1 LLLSK
6 KKLWKSFYYILLQ
19 EETDNLKMSLL
30 IKDLAYKKTSNELL
44 LNNINIEI
52 KKSDLLIIQGESG
65 CGKTTLLNILAGLLE
80 PSEGLIKNGND
91 IFFLDKQNIPPESRN
106 IGYVFQDFALFPHL
120 NAKDNAVYAYE
131 ENRDNKL
138 TKEFVFNELQL
149 NDHINKY
156 PHQLS
161 GGQQQRVAIARAI
174 LMHPKL
180 LLMDEPFSALD
191 KENIKNV
198 QKLIN
203 ISVKTLNIP
212 AVIVTHS
219 LEHIEEL
226 VDKNILKI

>member
-1 LLLSK
+1 
-6 KKLWKSFYYILLQ
+6 
-19 EETDNLKMSLL
+19 MSLL
-30 IKDLAYKKTSNELL
+30 IKDLTYKKTNNELL

-52 KKSDLLIIQGESG
+52 KKSDLLIIQGDSG

-156 PHQLS
+156 PYQLS

-219 LEHIEEL
+219 LEHLEEL
-226 VDKNILKI
+226 VDKNILRI

>member
-1 LLLSK
+1 
-6 KKLWKSFYYILLQ
+6 
-19 EETDNLKMSLL
+19 MSLL
-30 IKDLAYKKTSNELL
+30 IKDLAYKKTRNELL
-44 LNNINIEI
+44 LKNINIET

-65 CGKTTLLNILAGLLE
+65 CGKTTLLNILAGLLK
-80 PSEGLIKNGND
+80 PSKGLIKNDNK

-120 NAKDNAVYAYE
+120 NAKDNALYAYK
-131 ENRDNKL
+131 ENRDSKL
-138 TKEFVFNELQL
+138 TKEFVFNKLLL

-191 KENIKNV
+191 KENIKSV
-198 QKLIN
+198 QELIN
-203 ISVKTLNIP
+203 FAVKTLNIP

-219 LEHIEEL
+219 LEHLDEL
-226 VDKNILKI
+226 VDEKNKLKEAIKKKENEMCEILIQSYQ

>member
-1 LLLSK
+1 
-6 KKLWKSFYYILLQ
+6 
-19 EETDNLKMSLL
+19 MSLL
-30 IKDLAYKKTSNELL
+30 IKDLAYKKTRNELL
-44 LNNINIEI
+44 LNNINIET

-65 CGKTTLLNILAGLLE
+65 CGKTTLLNILAGLLK
-80 PSEGLIKNGND
+80 PSKGLIKNDNK

-120 NAKDNAVYAYE
+120 NAKDNALYAYK
-131 ENRDNKL
+131 ENRDSKL
-138 TKEFVFNELQL
+138 TKEFVFNKLLL

-174 LMHPKL
+174 LMRPKL

-191 KENIKNV
+191 KENIKSV
-198 QKLIN
+198 QELIN
-203 ISVKTLNIP
+203 FAVKTLNIP

-219 LEHIEEL
+219 LEHLEEL
-226 VDKNILKI
+226 VDENILKL

>member
-1 LLLSK
+1 
-6 KKLWKSFYYILLQ
+6 
-19 EETDNLKMSLL
+19 MSLL

-52 KKSDLLIIQGESG
+52 KKSDLLIIQGDSG

-161 GGQQQRVAIARAI
+161 GGQKQRVAIARAI

-219 LEHIEEL
+219 LEHLEEL

>member
-1 LLLSK
+1 M
-6 KKLWKSFYYILLQ
+6 
-19 EETDNLKMSLL
+19 TLL
-30 IKDLAYKKTSNELL
+30 IKDLTYKKTRNELL
-44 LNNINIEI
+44 LNNINIET

-65 CGKTTLLNILAGLLE
+65 CGKTTLLNILAGLLK
-80 PSEGLIKNGND
+80 PSKGLIKNDNK

-120 NAKDNAVYAYE
+120 NAKDNALYAYK
-131 ENRDNKL
+131 ENRDSKL
-138 TKEFVFNELQL
+138 TKEFVFNKLLL

-191 KENIKNV
+191 KENIKSV
-198 QKLIN
+198 QELIN
-203 ISVKTLNIP
+203 FAVKTLNIP

-219 LEHIEEL
+219 LEHLDEL
-226 VDKNILKI
+226 VDENILKL

>member
-1 LLLSK
+1 
-6 KKLWKSFYYILLQ
+6 
-19 EETDNLKMSLL
+19 MSLL
-30 IKDLAYKKTSNELL
+30 IKDLAYKKTRNELL
-44 LNNINIEI
+44 LNNINIET

-65 CGKTTLLNILAGLLE
+65 CGKTTLLNILAGLLK
-80 PSEGLIKNGND
+80 PSKGLIKNDNK

-120 NAKDNAVYAYE
+120 NAKDNALYAYK
-131 ENRDNKL
+131 ENRDSKL
-138 TKEFVFNELQL
+138 TKEFIFNKLLL

-191 KENIKNV
+191 KENIKSV
-198 QKLIN
+198 QELIN
-203 ISVKTLNIP
+203 FAVKTLNIP

-219 LEHIEEL
+219 LEHLDEL
-226 VDKNILKI
+226 VDENILKL

>member
-1 LLLSK
+1 
-6 KKLWKSFYYILLQ
+6 
-19 EETDNLKMSLL
+19 MSLL
-30 IKDLAYKKTSNELL
+30 IKDLAYKKTRNELL
-44 LNNINIEI
+44 LNNINIET

-65 CGKTTLLNILAGLLE
+65 CGKTTLLNILAGLLK
-80 PSEGLIKNGND
+80 PSKGLIKNDNK

-120 NAKDNAVYAYE
+120 NAKDNALYAYK
-131 ENRDNKL
+131 ENRDSKL
-138 TKEFVFNELQL
+138 TKKFVFNKLLL

-174 LMHPKL
+174 LMRPKL

-191 KENIKNV
+191 KENIKSV
-198 QKLIN
+198 QELIN
-203 ISVKTLNIP
+203 FAVKTLNIP

-219 LEHIEEL
+219 LEHLDEL
-226 VDKNILKI
+226 VDENILKL

>member
-1 LLLSK
+1 
-6 KKLWKSFYYILLQ
+6 
-19 EETDNLKMSLL
+19 MSLL
-30 IKDLAYKKTSNELL
+30 IKDLAYKKTRNELL
-44 LNNINIEI
+44 LNNINIET

-65 CGKTTLLNILAGLLE
+65 CGKTTLLNILAGLLK
-80 PSEGLIKNGND
+80 PSKGLIKNDNK
-91 IFFLDKQNIPPESRN
+91 IFFLDKQNIPPEFRN

-120 NAKDNAVYAYE
+120 NAKDNALYAYK
-131 ENRDNKL
+131 ENRDSKL
-138 TKEFVFNELQL
+138 TKEFVFNKLLL

-191 KENIKNV
+191 KENIKSV
-198 QKLIN
+198 QELIN
-203 ISVKTLNIP
+203 FAVKTLNIP

-219 LEHIEEL
+219 LEHLDEL
-226 VDKNILKI
+226 VDENILKL

>member
-1 LLLSK
+1 
-6 KKLWKSFYYILLQ
+6 
-19 EETDNLKMSLL
+19 MSLL

-52 KKSDLLIIQGESG
+52 KKSDLLIIQGDSG

-91 IFFLDKQNIPPESRN
+91 ILFFDKQNIPPESRN

-138 TKEFVFNELQL
+138 TKEFVFNELRL

-219 LEHIEEL
+219 LEHLEEL

>member
-1 LLLSK
+1 
-6 KKLWKSFYYILLQ
+6 
-19 EETDNLKMSLL
+19 MSLL

-52 KKSDLLIIQGESG
+52 KKSDLLIIQGDSG

-149 NDHINKY
+149 NEHINKY

-219 LEHIEEL
+219 LEHLEEM

>member
-1 LLLSK
+1 
-6 KKLWKSFYYILLQ
+6 
-19 EETDNLKMSLL
+19 MSLL
-30 IKDLAYKKTSNELL
+30 IKDLAYKKTRNELL
-44 LNNINIEI
+44 LDNINIET

-65 CGKTTLLNILAGLLE
+65 CGKTTLLNILAGLLK
-80 PSEGLIKNGND
+80 PSKGLVKNDNK

-120 NAKDNAVYAYE
+120 NAKDNALYAYK
-131 ENRDNKL
+131 ENRDSKL
-138 TKEFVFNELQL
+138 TKEFVFNKLLL

-191 KENIKNV
+191 KENIKSV
-198 QKLIN
+198 QELIN
-203 ISVKTLNIP
+203 FAVKTLNIP

-219 LEHIEEL
+219 LEHLDEL
-226 VDKNILKI
+226 VDENILKL

>member
-1 LLLSK
+1 
-6 KKLWKSFYYILLQ
+6 
-19 EETDNLKMSLL
+19 MSLL
-30 IKDLAYKKTSNELL
+30 IKDLAYKKTRNELL
-44 LNNINIEI
+44 LNNINIET

-65 CGKTTLLNILAGLLE
+65 CGKTTLLNILAGLLK
-80 PSEGLIKNGND
+80 PSKGLIKNDNK
-91 IFFLDKQNIPPESRN
+91 IFFLDKQNISPESRN

-120 NAKDNAVYAYE
+120 NAKDNALYAYK
-131 ENRDNKL
+131 ENRDSKL
-138 TKEFVFNELQL
+138 TKEFVFNKLLL

-191 KENIKNV
+191 KENIKSV
-198 QKLIN
+198 QELIN
-203 ISVKTLNIP
+203 FAVKTLNIP

-219 LEHIEEL
+219 LEHLDEL
-226 VDKNILKI
+226 VDENILKL

>member
-1 LLLSK
+1 
-6 KKLWKSFYYILLQ
+6 
-19 EETDNLKMSLL
+19 MSLL

-52 KKSDLLIIQGESG
+52 KKSDLLIIQGDSG

-80 PSEGLIKNGND
+80 PSEGLIKNGNT

-219 LEHIEEL
+219 LEHLEEL

>member
-1 LLLSK
+1 
-6 KKLWKSFYYILLQ
+6 
-19 EETDNLKMSLL
+19 MSLL
-30 IKDLAYKKTSNELL
+30 IKDLTYKKTRNELL
-44 LNNINIEI
+44 LNNINIET

-65 CGKTTLLNILAGLLE
+65 CGKTTLLNILAGLLK
-80 PSEGLIKNGND
+80 PSKGLIKND
-91 IFFLDKQNIPPESRN
+91 DKIFFLDKQNIPPESRN

-120 NAKDNAVYAYE
+120 NAKDNALYAYK
-131 ENRDNKL
+131 ENRDSKL
-138 TKEFVFNELQL
+138 TKEFVFNKLLL

-191 KENIKNV
+191 KENIKSV
-198 QKLIN
+198 QELIN
-203 ISVKTLNIP
+203 FAVKTLNIP

-219 LEHIEEL
+219 LEHLDEL
-226 VDKNILKI
+226 VDENILKL

>member
-1 LLLSK
+1 
-6 KKLWKSFYYILLQ
+6 
-19 EETDNLKMSLL
+19 MSLL

-52 KKSDLLIIQGESG
+52 KKSDLMIIQGESG

-149 NDHINKY
+149 NGHINKY

-219 LEHIEEL
+219 LEHLEEL

>member
-1 LLLSK
+1 
-6 KKLWKSFYYILLQ
+6 
-19 EETDNLKMSLL
+19 MSLL
-30 IKDLAYKKTSNELL
+30 IKDLAYKKTRNELL
-44 LNNINIEI
+44 LNNINIET

-65 CGKTTLLNILAGLLE
+65 CGKTTLLNILAGLLK
-80 PSEGLIKNGND
+80 PSKGLIKNDNK

-120 NAKDNAVYAYE
+120 NAKDNALYAYK
-131 ENRDNKL
+131 ENRDSKL
-138 TKEFVFNELQL
+138 TKKFVFNKLLL

-191 KENIKNV
+191 KENIRSV
-198 QKLIN
+198 QELIN
-203 ISVKTLNIP
+203 FALKTLNIP

-219 LEHIEEL
+219 LEHLDEL
-226 VDKNILKI
+226 VDENILKL

>member
-1 LLLSK
+1 
-6 KKLWKSFYYILLQ
+6 
-19 EETDNLKMSLL
+19 MSLL
-30 IKDLAYKKTSNELL
+30 IKDLTYKKTSNELL

-52 KKSDLLIIQGESG
+52 KKSDLMIIQGESG

-91 IFFLDKQNIPPESRN
+91 ILFFDKQNIPPESRN

-138 TKEFVFNELQL
+138 TKEFVFNELRL

-219 LEHIEEL
+219 LEHLEEL

>member
-1 LLLSK
+1 
-6 KKLWKSFYYILLQ
+6 
-19 EETDNLKMSLL
+19 MSLL
-30 IKDLAYKKTSNELL
+30 IKDLAYKKTRNELL
-44 LNNINIEI
+44 LDNINIET

-65 CGKTTLLNILAGLLE
+65 CGKTTLLNILAGLLK
-80 PSEGLIKNGND
+80 PSKGLIKNDNK

-120 NAKDNAVYAYE
+120 NAKDNALYAYK
-131 ENRDNKL
+131 ENRDSKL
-138 TKEFVFNELQL
+138 TKEFVFNKLLL

-191 KENIKNV
+191 KENIKSV
-198 QKLIN
+198 QELIN
-203 ISVKTLNIP
+203 FAVKTLNIP

-219 LEHIEEL
+219 LEHLDEL
-226 VDKNILKI
+226 VDENILKL

>member
-1 LLLSK
+1 
-6 KKLWKSFYYILLQ
+6 
-19 EETDNLKMSLL
+19 MSLL
-30 IKDLAYKKTSNELL
+30 IKDLAYKKTRNELL
-44 LNNINIEI
+44 LNNINIET

-65 CGKTTLLNILAGLLE
+65 CGKTTLLNILAGLLK
-80 PSEGLIKNGND
+80 PSKGLIKNDNK

-106 IGYVFQDFALFPHL
+106 IGYVFQDFALFPNL
-120 NAKDNAVYAYE
+120 NAKDNALYAYK
-131 ENRDNKL
+131 ENRDSKL
-138 TKEFVFNELQL
+138 TKEFVFNKLLL

-191 KENIKNV
+191 KENIKSV
-198 QKLIN
+198 QELIN
-203 ISVKTLNIP
+203 FAVKTLNIP

-219 LEHIEEL
+219 LEHLDEL
-226 VDKNILKI
+226 VDENILKL

>member
-1 LLLSK
+1 
-6 KKLWKSFYYILLQ
+6 
-19 EETDNLKMSLL
+19 MSLL

-52 KKSDLLIIQGESG
+52 KKSDLLIIQGDSG

-80 PSEGLIKNGND
+80 PSEGLIKNGNN

-138 TKEFVFNELQL
+138 TKEFVFNELRL

-219 LEHIEEL
+219 LEHLEEL

>member
-1 LLLSK
+1 
-6 KKLWKSFYYILLQ
+6 
-19 EETDNLKMSLL
+19 MSLL
-30 IKDLAYKKTSNELL
+30 IKDLAYKKTRNELL
-44 LNNINIEI
+44 LDNINIET

-65 CGKTTLLNILAGLLE
+65 CGKTTLLNILAGLLK
-80 PSEGLIKNGND
+80 PSKGLVKNDNK

-120 NAKDNAVYAYE
+120 NAKDNALYAYK
-131 ENRDNKL
+131 ENRDSKL
-138 TKEFVFNELQL
+138 TKEFVFNKLLL

-174 LMHPKL
+174 LMRPKL

-191 KENIKNV
+191 KENIKSV
-198 QKLIN
+198 QELIN
-203 ISVKTLNIP
+203 FAVKTLNIP

-219 LEHIEEL
+219 LEHLDEL
-226 VDKNILKI
+226 VDENILKL

>member
-1 LLLSK
+1 
-6 KKLWKSFYYILLQ
+6 
-19 EETDNLKMSLL
+19 MSLL
-30 IKDLAYKKTSNELL
+30 IKDLAYKKTRNELL
-44 LNNINIEI
+44 LNNINIET

-65 CGKTTLLNILAGLLE
+65 CGKTTLLNILAGLLK
-80 PSEGLIKNGND
+80 PSKGLIKNDNK
-91 IFFLDKQNIPPESRN
+91 IFFLGKQNIPPESRN

-120 NAKDNAVYAYE
+120 NAKDNALYAYK
-131 ENRDNKL
+131 ENRDSKL
-138 TKEFVFNELQL
+138 TKEFVFNKLLL

-191 KENIKNV
+191 KENIKSV
-198 QKLIN
+198 QELIN
-203 ISVKTLNIP
+203 FAVKTLNIP

-219 LEHIEEL
+219 LEHLDEL
-226 VDKNILKI
+226 VDENILKL

>member
-1 LLLSK
+1 
-6 KKLWKSFYYILLQ
+6 
-19 EETDNLKMSLL
+19 MSLL
-30 IKDLAYKKTSNELL
+30 IKDLTYKKTRNELL
-44 LNNINIEI
+44 LNNINIET

-65 CGKTTLLNILAGLLE
+65 CGKTTLLNILAGLLK
-80 PSEGLIKNGND
+80 PSKGLVKNDNK

-120 NAKDNAVYAYE
+120 NAKDNALYAYK
-131 ENRDNKL
+131 ENRDSKL
-138 TKEFVFNELQL
+138 TKEFVFNKLLL

-191 KENIKNV
+191 KENIKSV
-198 QKLIN
+198 QELIN
-203 ISVKTLNIP
+203 FAVKTLNIP

-219 LEHIEEL
+219 LEHLDEL
-226 VDKNILKI
+226 VDENILKL

>member
-1 LLLSK
+1 
-6 KKLWKSFYYILLQ
+6 
-19 EETDNLKMSLL
+19 MSLL

-52 KKSDLLIIQGESG
+52 KKSDLLIIQGDSG

-149 NDHINKY
+149 NEHINKY

-219 LEHIEEL
+219 LEHLEEL

>member
-1 LLLSK
+1 
-6 KKLWKSFYYILLQ
+6 
-19 EETDNLKMSLL
+19 MSLL

-52 KKSDLLIIQGESG
+52 KKSDILIIQGDSG

-149 NDHINKY
+149 NEHINKY

-219 LEHIEEL
+219 LEHLEEM

>member
-1 LLLSK
+1 
-6 KKLWKSFYYILLQ
+6 
-19 EETDNLKMSLL
+19 MSLL
-30 IKDLAYKKTSNELL
+30 IKDLAYKKTRNELL
-44 LNNINIEI
+44 LNNINIET

-65 CGKTTLLNILAGLLE
+65 CGKTTLLNILAGLLK
-80 PSEGLIKNGND
+80 PSKGLIKNDNK

-120 NAKDNAVYAYE
+120 NAKDNALYAYK
-131 ENRDNKL
+131 ENRDSKL
-138 TKEFVFNELQL
+138 TKEFVFNKLLL

-191 KENIKNV
+191 KENIKSV
-198 QKLIN
+198 QELIN
-203 ISVKTLNIP
+203 FAVKTLNIP

-219 LEHIEEL
+219 LEHLDEL
-226 VDKNILKI
+226 VDENILKL

>member
-1 LLLSK
+1 
-6 KKLWKSFYYILLQ
+6 
-19 EETDNLKMSLL
+19 MSLL
-30 IKDLAYKKTSNELL
+30 IKDLAYKKTRNELL
-44 LNNINIEI
+44 LNNINIET

-65 CGKTTLLNILAGLLE
+65 CGKTTLLNILAGLLK
-80 PSEGLIKNGND
+80 PSKGLVKNDNK

-120 NAKDNAVYAYE
+120 NAKDNALYAYK
-131 ENRDNKL
+131 ENRDSKL
-138 TKEFVFNELQL
+138 TKEFVFNKLLL

-174 LMHPKL
+174 LMRPKL

-191 KENIKNV
+191 KENIKSV
-198 QKLIN
+198 QELIN
-203 ISVKTLNIP
+203 FAVKTLNIP

-219 LEHIEEL
+219 LEHLDEL
-226 VDKNILKI
+226 VDENILKL

>member
-1 LLLSK
+1 
-6 KKLWKSFYYILLQ
+6 
-19 EETDNLKMSLL
+19 MSLL
-30 IKDLAYKKTSNELL
+30 IKDLAYKKTSKELL

-52 KKSDLLIIQGESG
+52 KKSDLLIIQGDSG

-219 LEHIEEL
+219 LEHLEEL

>member
-1 LLLSK
+1 
-6 KKLWKSFYYILLQ
+6 
-19 EETDNLKMSLL
+19 MSLL
-30 IKDLAYKKTSNELL
+30 IKDLAYKKTSKELL

-52 KKSDLLIIQGESG
+52 KKSDLLIIQGDSG

-149 NDHINKY
+149 NEHINKY

-219 LEHIEEL
+219 LEHLEEL

>member
-1 LLLSK
+1 
-6 KKLWKSFYYILLQ
+6 
-19 EETDNLKMSLL
+19 MSLL
-30 IKDLAYKKTSNELL
+30 IKDLAYKKTRNELL
-44 LNNINIEI
+44 LNNINIET

-65 CGKTTLLNILAGLLE
+65 CGKTTLLNILAGLLK
-80 PSEGLIKNGND
+80 PSKGLIKNDNK

-120 NAKDNAVYAYE
+120 NAKDNALYAYK
-131 ENRDNKL
+131 ENRDSKL
-138 TKEFVFNELQL
+138 TKEFVFNKLLL

-191 KENIKNV
+191 KENIKSV
-198 QKLIN
+198 QELIKFA
-203 ISVKTLNIP
+203 VKTLNIP

-219 LEHIEEL
+219 LEHLDEL
-226 VDKNILKI
+226 VDENILKL

>member
-1 LLLSK
+1 
-6 KKLWKSFYYILLQ
+6 
-19 EETDNLKMSLL
+19 MSLL
-30 IKDLAYKKTSNELL
+30 IKDLAYKKTRNELL
-44 LNNINIEI
+44 LNNINIET

-65 CGKTTLLNILAGLLE
+65 CGKTTLLNILAGLLK
-80 PSEGLIKNGND
+80 PSKGLIKNDNK

-120 NAKDNAVYAYE
+120 NAKDNALYAYK
-131 ENRDNKL
+131 ENRDSKL
-138 TKEFVFNELQL
+138 TKEFVFNKLLL

-191 KENIKNV
+191 KENIKSV
-198 QKLIN
+198 QELIN
-203 ISVKTLNIP
+203 FAVKTLNIP

-219 LEHIEEL
+219 LEHLDEL
-226 VDKNILKI
+226 VNENILKL

>member
-1 LLLSK
+1 
-6 KKLWKSFYYILLQ
+6 
-19 EETDNLKMSLL
+19 MSLL
-30 IKDLAYKKTSNELL
+30 IKDLAYKKTRNELL
-44 LNNINIEI
+44 LNNINIET

-65 CGKTTLLNILAGLLE
+65 CGKTTLLNILAGLLK
-80 PSEGLIKNGND
+80 PSKGLIKNDNK

-120 NAKDNAVYAYE
+120 NAKDNALYAYK
-131 ENRDNKL
+131 ENRDSKL
-138 TKEFVFNELQL
+138 TKEFVFNKLLL

-174 LMHPKL
+174 LMRPKL

-191 KENIKNV
+191 KENIKSV
-198 QKLIN
+198 QELIN
-203 ISVKTLNIP
+203 FAVKTLNIP

-219 LEHIEEL
+219 LEHLDEL
-226 VDKNILKI
+226 VDENILKL

>member
-1 LLLSK
+1 
-6 KKLWKSFYYILLQ
+6 
-19 EETDNLKMSLL
+19 MSLL
-30 IKDLAYKKTSNELL
+30 IKDLAYKKTRNELL
-44 LNNINIEI
+44 LNNINIET

-65 CGKTTLLNILAGLLE
+65 CGKTTLLNILAGLLK
-80 PSEGLIKNGND
+80 PSKGLIKNDNK

-120 NAKDNAVYAYE
+120 NAKDNALYAYK
-131 ENRDNKL
+131 ENRDSKL
-138 TKEFVFNELQL
+138 TKEFVFNKLLL

-191 KENIKNV
+191 KENIKSV
-198 QKLIN
+198 QELIN
-203 ISVKTLNIP
+203 FAVKTLNIP

-219 LEHIEEL
+219 LEHLDEL
-226 VDKNILKI
+226 VDENVLKL

>member
-1 LLLSK
+1 
-6 KKLWKSFYYILLQ
+6 
-19 EETDNLKMSLL
+19 MSLL
-30 IKDLAYKKTSNELL
+30 IKDLAYKKTRNELL

-52 KKSDLLIIQGESG
+52 KKSDLLIIQGDSG

-219 LEHIEEL
+219 LEHLEEL

>member
-1 LLLSK
+1 
-6 KKLWKSFYYILLQ
+6 
-19 EETDNLKMSLL
+19 MSLL

-52 KKSDLLIIQGESG
+52 KKSDLLIIQGDSG

-91 IFFLDKQNIPPESRN
+91 ILFFDKQNIPPESRN

-219 LEHIEEL
+219 LEHLEEL

>member
-1 LLLSK
+1 
-6 KKLWKSFYYILLQ
+6 
-19 EETDNLKMSLL
+19 MSLL
-30 IKDLAYKKTSNELL
+30 IKDLAYKKTRNELL
-44 LNNINIEI
+44 LNNINIET

-65 CGKTTLLNILAGLLE
+65 CGKTTLLNILAGLLK
-80 PSEGLIKNGND
+80 PSKGLIKNDNK

-120 NAKDNAVYAYE
+120 NAKDNALYAYK
-131 ENRDNKL
+131 ENRDSKL
-138 TKEFVFNELQL
+138 TKEFVFNKLLL

-191 KENIKNV
+191 KENIKSV
-198 QKLIN
+198 QELIN
-203 ISVKTLNIP
+203 FAVKTLNIP

-219 LEHIEEL
+219 LEHLDEL
-226 VDKNILKI
+226 ADENILKL